1 MAQTPPHEA
10 AEVLDDLL
18 RAWRQITPDS
28 TLSRTA
34 AYSLGAL
41 YRTGP
46 MRLTALATDQAVSQ
60 PAMTGL
66 VRRLEKQGLVE
77 RSSDPG
83 DGRVVFV
90 ALTQRGRDEL
100 VKRQDFYVREIESR
114 LAKLDDVELSQLI
127 AALPALR
134 HITVKEN

>member
-1 MAQTPPHEA
+1 MALTPPHEA
-10 AEVLDDLL
+10 VEVLDDLL
-18 RAWRQITPDS
+18 RTWRRISPDS

-66 VRRLEKQGLVE
+66 VRRLEKQGLVA
-77 RSSDPG
+77 RSSDPS

-90 ALTQRGRDEL
+90 ALTQRGRAEV

-114 LAKLDDVELSQLI
+114 LVNLDEAELSQLI

-134 HITVKEN
+134 HITAKES